1 MSFTSQNFLCLV
13 QRVLISLEWVTWPS
27 AWRNF
32 LTKLKLV
39 SRDFPG
45 GPVVK
50 NLPASAGDTG
60 SIPGLVTFHML
71 QGN

>member
-13 QRVLISLEWVTWPS
+13 QRVLISLEWVSWLS
-27 AWRNF
+27 AWMNF
-32 LTKLKLV
+32 LTKLKMV
-39 SRDFPG
+39 SRGFPG

-50 NLPASAGDTG
+50 NLPASVGDTG
-60 SIPGLVTFHML
+60 SIPGLVRFHML